1 MSTYI
6 LLLTLDEDGREQMFE
21 DPDSLLTAEAEISIP
36 DVQSLGIYAVLG
48 EHDFV
53 AILEAPDN
61 ESAARFSIELGAR
74 AGAHITTMPAIPIGQ
89 LEPEDGDEVDQE
101 PQVERL
107 DMPTGV

>member
-21 DPDSLLTAEAEISIP
+21 DPDSLLNAEAEIVLP
-36 DVQSLGIYAVLG
+36 GVQSLGIYAVLG
-48 EHDFV
+48 DHDFV

-89 LEPEDGDEVDQE
+89 LEPEEPTETEDQPTAE
-101 PQVERL
+101 PVPEL
-107 DMPTGV
+107 DAV